1 MSTDTAPQTG
11 PRTPEELASST
22 VKATGANHRIAR
34 LVASVAGVL
43 GVLLAIAT
51 PLLPVVQTTA
61 QLNWPQ
67 NGVFGS
73 VDAPLI
79 SYVATD
85 LTVTVPCE
93 AAAGLAGPGDAG
105 KTVLLSTVPKQA
117 PKAVDRGLL
126 IVRAN
131 NDLVLVVRNVPVVTA
146 PLSQVLSPAC
156 QRLTFT
162 AHADRITAEFVG
174 LTQGPNAEHPGS
186 PLRGEK
192 SGYDFR
198 PQIVGVFTDLSGP
211 APPGLSFSATID
223 TRYSSSPT
231 QLKMAAMIL
240 GVVLTAAAL
249 IALHILDTAD
259 GTRHRRFLP
268 ARWWSIGGLDALVIG
283 VLVWWHF
290 VGANTSDDG
299 YILTMARVSEHAGYM
314 ANYYRWLGTPE
325 APFGWYYDLLALW
338 AHVST
343 TSVWMRLPTLLMAL
357 TCWWVISREVM
368 PRLGHAVK
376 QNRAAAWTAAGMF
389 LAVWLPL
396 DNGLRPEPII
406 ALGILLTWCS
416 VERAVATSR
425 LLPVAI
431 ACIIG
436 ALTLFS
442 GPTGIAS
449 IGALLVAIGPLRTI
463 LHRRYRRFGALPL
476 IAPLLAA
483 VTVTAIL
490 IFRDQTLTGEIQA
503 SMLKR
508 AVGPSLSW
516 FDEHLRYERLFMAS
530 PDGSVARRFAVL
542 ALVLALAITVAMSLR
557 KGRIPGTA
565 AGPSRRIVGITI
577 ISFVAMMFT
586 PTKWTHHFGVFA
598 GLAGPLG
605 ALAAV
610 AVTSVAMR
618 SRRNRTVYAAVVL
631 FLVAL
636 SFASVNGWWYVSNF
650 GVPWSN
656 EFPAWHYAFATAL
669 LGLTVVVL
677 LLAAWFHFVNPD
689 NGPPKTRL
697 GTRAAGIIQS
707 PLAIATWLLVV
718 FEVASLT
725 LAMTEQYPAWSV
737 GRSNLQALT
746 GKTCGLADDVLVE
759 QDPNVGMLTPVGAS
773 VADALG
779 AGLSEAFTPNGIPA
793 DVRAD
798 PVMDRP
804 GDRSFVNDEEK
815 SGSNQAGTEGGTTPA
830 PGINGSSAQ
839 LPFNLDPART
849 PVLGSWRSGI
859 QVPAHLRSGWYRLP
873 ARDKAGPLLVVSAAG
888 RFDSREVHVQ
898 WATDDQ
904 AAGGHPG
911 GSLQFADVGASPA
924 WRNLRLAMSSIPNS
938 ATQIRLVADD
948 EDLAPQHWIALTAPR
963 IPQLRTLQ
971 DVVGSTDPVFLD
983 WLVGLAFPCQRP
995 FGHQN
1000 GVDETP
1006 RWRILPD
1013 RFGAEANSPVM
1024 DNNGGGPLGVTELLA
1039 KATTMATYLRD
1050 DWSRDWGSLQRLDP
1064 YYPDAQP
1071 AHLQLGTATRSGLW
1085 GPAPL
1090 RH

>member
-1 MSTDTAPQTG
+1 MATEAAHVEPLPSSSVSAGDDAERSDAEER
-11 PRTPEELASST
+11 RTTKDGDDAERSDAEERRTTKGGDDAERSDAEERRT
-22 VKATGANHRIAR
+22 TKADAGTKYRAARI
-34 LVASVAGVL
+34 VAVVAGLL
-43 GVLLAIAT
+43 GALLAVAT
-51 PLLPVVQTTA
+51 PLLPVKQTTA

-67 NGVFGS
+67 NGVLSS
-73 VDAPLI
+73 VEAPLI
-79 SYVATD
+79 GYVATE
-85 LTVTVPCE
+85 LNISIPCQ
-93 AAAGLAGPGDAG
+93 AAADLDGPG

-126 IVRAN
+126 IVRA
-131 NDLVLVVRNVPVVTA
+131 DDELVLVVRNVPVVTA
-146 PLSQVLSPAC
+146 PLSQVLSPSC

-162 AHADRITAEFVG
+162 AHADRVTAEFVG
-174 LTQGPNAEHPGS
+174 LVQGPSDDPAEHPGA

-211 APPGLSFSATID
+211 APPGLSLSATID

-231 QLKMAAMIL
+231 PLKLAAMIL

-249 IALHILDTAD
+249 IALHVLDTGD

-268 ARWWSIGGLDALVIG
+268 ARWWSIGALDALVIA

-314 ANYYRWLGTPE
+314 ANYYRWFGTPE
-325 APFGWYYDLLALW
+325 APFGWYYDLLAVW

-343 TSVWMRLPTLLMAL
+343 ASIWMRLPTLAMAL
-357 TCWWVISREVM
+357 TCWWAISREVM

-431 ACIIG
+431 ACILG

-463 LHRRYRRFGALPL
+463 LHRRSTQFGLLPL
-476 IAPLLAA
+476 LAPLLAA

-490 IFRDQTLTGEIQA
+490 IFRDQTLMGEIQA

-516 FDEHLRYERLFMAS
+516 FDEHIRYERLFMAS

-542 ALVLALAITVAMSLR
+542 AVVLALGITVAMSLR

-565 AGPSRRIVGITI
+565 AGPSRRILGITI

-610 AVTSVAMR
+610 AVTSTALR
-618 SRRNRTVYAAVVL
+618 SRRNRTVFAAVVL

-656 EFPAWHYAFATAL
+656 AFPAYHYAFATAL
-669 LGLTVVVL
+669 LGLTLLVL
-677 LLAAWFHFVNPD
+677 LLAGWFHFVATD
-689 NGPPKTRL
+689 DGSPKYPYLAR
-697 GTRAAGIIQS
+697 IIQA
-707 PLAIATWLLVV
+707 PLAIATWVLVV
-718 FEVASLT
+718 FEVVSLT
-725 LAMTEQYPAWSV
+725 LAMTDQYPAWTV
-737 GRSNLQALT
+737 GRSNLEALA
-746 GKTCGLADDVLVE
+746 GKSCGLAEDVLVE
-759 QDPNVGMLTPVGAS
+759 QDPNAGMLAPVTGPAG
-773 VADALG
+773 DALG
-779 AGLSEAFTPNGIPA
+779 AGLSEAFSPNGIPA
-793 DVRAD
+793 DVRG
-798 PVMDRP
+798 RP
-804 GDRSFVNDEEK
+804 GD
-815 SGSNQAGTEGGTTPA
+815 GT
-830 PGINGSSAQ
+830 
-839 LPFNLDPART
+839 
-849 PVLGSWRSGI
+849 
-859 QVPAHLRSGWYRLP
+859 
-873 ARDKAGPLLVVSAAG
+873 
-888 RFDSREVHVQ
+888 SR
-898 WATDDQ
+898 
-904 AAGGHPG
+904 
-911 GSLQFADVGASPA
+911 
-924 WRNLRLAMSSIPNS
+924 
-938 ATQIRLVADD
+938 
-948 EDLAPQHWIALTAPR
+948 
-963 IPQLRTLQ
+963 
-971 DVVGSTDPVFLD
+971 
-983 WLVGLAFPCQRP
+983 
-995 FGHQN
+995 
-1000 GVDETP
+1000 
-1006 RWRILPD
+1006 
-1013 RFGAEANSPVM
+1013 
-1024 DNNGGGPLGVTELLA
+1024 
-1039 KATTMATYLRD
+1039 
-1050 DWSRDWGSLQRLDP
+1050 
-1064 YYPDAQP
+1064 
-1071 AHLQLGTATRSGLW
+1071 
-1085 GPAPL
+1085 
-1090 RH
+1090 